1 MKDFRLIVL
10 FAVGFAVLPWFTHSG
25 VLLNALMMA
34 LFACLMSQSWN
45 ILGGRSHCL
54 RKYRMNVF
62 ATESFKSFF
71 F

>member
-45 ILGGRSHCL
+45 ILGGFGGQSGKNASNTL
-54 RKYRMNVF
+54 FGVP
-62 ATESFKSFF
+62 SVPGQP
-71 F
+71 